1 MPAARDN
8 AKSHPFFIHKVKLHS
23 FHAQQ
28 VFDRSFEVC
37 ASAIFTLT
45 IVLRIVGTDEQA
57 REVEAIV
64 DERLR
69 KMFED
74 MRAETVRLD
83 KVAEGD
89 GTEFSGIDYSRPKEI
104 DARINSP
111 RAVRFVGLIREFD
124 GLVSKFDTLWLSGVI
139 PDSDYSRNLYDWKR
153 RLIRLA
159 RGIRSISG
167 RAMSAARRKESLA
180 GAPLL
185 DLEEP
190 KGKTNGN
197 ASSAPDEMPPPASAI
212 TEQGANAH
220 SLDPSALGTD

>member
-8 AKSHPFFIHKVKLHS
+8 AKSHPYFIHKVKLHS

-64 DERLR
+64 DERLH

-89 GTEFSGIDYSRPKEI
+89 GIEFSGIDYSRPKEI
-104 DARINSP
+104 EARINSP

-139 PDSDYSRNLYDWKR
+139 PDSDYSRNIYDWKR

-159 RGIRSISG
+159 GGIRSISG
-167 RAMSAARRKESLA
+167 RAMSAARRKVPQG
-180 GAPLL
+180 GAPM
-185 DLEEP
+185 LELEDP
-190 KGKTNGN
+190 RQKTDGDTPPT
-197 ASSAPDEMPPPASAI
+197 PDEPLHPASA
-212 TEQGANAH
+212 TGEQGANSHA
-220 SLDPSALGTD
+220 LDSNVLGTD